1 MAVERDATIAR
12 ARCSCGCRRVVI
24 SLTKHP
30 KVHPDCR
37 RRLRADLTTARYV
50 SRVKR

>member
-12 ARCSCGCRRVVI
+12 ARCYCGCRRVVI
-24 SLTKHP
+24 S
-30 KVHPDCR
+30 
-37 RRLRADLTTARYV
+37 RADLTTARYV